1 MADVTIYGVPQS
13 TFTRTCCMTC
23 EEKGIGYE
31 RLDAAPHS
39 AEILDY
45 NPTGSGRAVWSRKQ
59 ASCFQTGSM
68 HITRPMSRSRVLGS
82 RQVRLSRSP
91 S

>member
-39 AEILDY
+39 PEILAY
-45 NPTGSGRAVWSRKQ
+45 NPTGKIPRLPTRRSGLVGERRD
-59 ASCFQTGSM
+59 FPLP
-68 HITRPMSRSRVLGS
+68 R
-82 RQVRLSRSP
+82 
-91 S
+91 